1 MTRWNL
7 YAGAFTKEFEKVFAD
22 LRNSDN
28 SWERAWVT
36 GGTQSSGWKPD
47 AGGPTPG
54 GHFSAGIERFSFDDV
69 TGELRHLGS
78 VGGGIVNPQSLAT
91 HPGLPVVYAAEYAR
105 DGRIV
110 ALGIRRDG
118 SLERQGA
125 LGSVGELA
133 ISVAVHPSGKMAYV
147 AHFGDGTLTSFP
159 LDGNGMLLG
168 AEPVVRGSGAQ
179 ESERFSRH
187 HQVRATPSGN
197 GVLVTD
203 VARDELVM
211 YGADADGVLDPEPKA
226 RVEFPARSGPRHLEF
241 HPSGRWIYVVDE
253 RASVLHV
260 LAADDFVPGKIHG
273 TYSTVPPT
281 YDGNNRPSELHLH
294 PDGQTLFV
302 GNRGFDSVT
311 IFSVTDSGEAEA
323 IGYEPGRGGNLSA
336 LKVAPN
342 GRYLMV
348 GNGNPGNLAVFE
360 IDANRS
366 LHAVSAPVELP
377 APRSLV
383 FAEPLAGEEAEMSE
397 EAP

>member
-7 YAGAFTKEFEKVFAD
+7 YAGAFTKEFEKVFAG
-22 LRNSDN
+22 LSNSDN

-47 AGGPTPG
+47 AGGPPRG

-69 TGELRHLGS
+69 TGELRHLEP
-78 VGGGIVNPQSLAT
+78 VGGDLVNPQSLAL
-91 HPGLPVVYAAEYAR
+91 HPALPVVYAAEYAR
-105 DGRIV
+105 DGRII
-110 ALGIRRDG
+110 ALGVRRDG
-118 SLERQGA
+118 SLEWQGA
-125 LGSVGELA
+125 LRSAGELA

-168 AEPVVRGSGAQ
+168 AELVVRGSGW
-179 ESERFSRH
+179 EDSERFSRH

-211 YGADADGVLDPEPKA
+211 YGSDADGVLDPEPKA
-226 RVEFPARSGPRHLEF
+226 RVKFPPRSGPRHLEF

-253 RASVLHV
+253 RVSVLHV
-260 LAADDFVPGKIHG
+260 LAAHDFVPGAIHG

-294 PDGQTLFV
+294 PDGQTLLV

-311 IFSVTDSGEAEA
+311 IFSVTDAGGVEA
-323 IGYEPGRGGNLSA
+323 IGYEPGLGGNLSA
-336 LKVAPN
+336 LRIDPP
-342 GRYLMV
+342 GRHLIV
-348 GNGNPGNLAVFE
+348 GNGRPGNLAVFE

-383 FAEPLAGEEAEMSE
+383 FAESLA
-397 EAP
+397 